1 MRVRTQ
7 YIIIGGV
14 LLSALLLAGCET
26 NTTSGSG
33 PVSQPI
39 TQPTTSNNNNQN
51 NNQSGQTK
59 PSTKGQQGSATNNHT
74 GKGKNGKGSTSGN
87 SSTSS
92 TSVPT
97 QVGSSSGPSLV
108 SIPVSATG
116 TGSTFVPVA
125 QSVTSVQLPSGW
137 SMQTSSYASSG
148 TTIKWINPKDPSQYV
163 SESIQPFTRNLS
175 DFYAAQSGAA
185 SWLVPN
191 QVVEFHL
198 SNPNNPNPDVGI
210 MANNSSGGSIRLDV
224 YLPSSQKDTVQ
235 KIINSFVGTSH

>member
-1 MRVRTQ
+1 
-7 YIIIGGV
+7 
-14 LLSALLLAGCET
+14 
-26 NTTSGSG
+26 
-33 PVSQPI
+33 
-39 TQPTTSNNNNQN
+39 
-51 NNQSGQTK
+51 
-59 PSTKGQQGSATNNHT
+59 
-74 GKGKNGKGSTSGN
+74 
-87 SSTSS
+87 
-92 TSVPT
+92 
-97 QVGSSSGPSLV
+97 
-108 SIPVSATG
+108 
-116 TGSTFVPVA
+116 
-125 QSVTSVQLPSGW
+125 
-137 SMQTSSYASSG
+137 MQTSSYASSG

>member
-39 TQPTTSNNNNQN
+39 TQPTTTNKNNQN
-51 NNQSGQTK
+51 NNQSSPTK
-59 PSTKGQQGSATNNHT
+59 SPTNGQQGSSTNNHT
-74 GKGKNGKGSTSGN
+74 DKNNTGKGSTGGKSSI
-87 SSTSS
+87 SST
-92 TSVPT
+92 TVPT
-97 QVGSSSGPSLV
+97 QVGNSSGPSLISV
-108 SIPVSATG
+108 SVSANG
-116 TGSTFVPVA
+116 TGSTFVPVS

-175 DFYAAQSGAA
+175 DFYAAQAFR
-185 SWLVPN
+185 PN
-191 QVVEFHL
+191 TNKVICLRH
-198 SNPNNPNPDVGI
+198 
-210 MANNSSGGSIRLDV
+210 
-224 YLPSSQKDTVQ
+224 YLATTVKFQKWC
-235 KIINSFVGTSH
+235 